1 MRSGFTLGRYLTLQF
16 LSSIIVVLMICMG
29 IIFLADLVELIR
41 RTAKSTDLSFG
52 TLSGMALLHV
62 PSVSQKALPFAVL
75 FGALWTFLRLT
86 RNQELVVAR
95 TSGVS
100 VWGFLAPAL
109 LVGLALGI
117 FTMTIYNPI
126 AASMFTRYEHLKAKH
141 IRGQV
146 SLLSVSS
153 SGLWLR
159 QVNKYGPS
167 VINAQR
173 ALEGGALL
181 EDVTIYLY
189 DASDHYAG
197 RLDAKSARLEGANWQ
212 LTDVRRTVR
221 GKPTD
226 HIDTM
231 DHPTPLTVERIQESF
246 APPETL
252 SFWALPGFIQLLE
265 ESGFSA
271 VRHRLYWHAIM
282 SLPLLL
288 CAMVIIAA
296 AFSLR
301 EHKFGGL
308 TLLIGGCVL
317 AGFGFYIL
325 SDIVLA
331 LGLSGAIPPMPA
343 AWLPAAIASLIGVAA
358 LFHIEDG

>member
-1 MRSGFTLGRYLTLQF
+1 MRTGFTLGRYLIGQF
-16 LSSIIVVLMICMG
+16 FSSIVIVLAICAG

-41 RTAKSTDLSFG
+41 RTAKSPDLSFG

-62 PSVSQKALPFAVL
+62 PSIAQQALPFAVL

-109 LVGLALGI
+109 LVAVTIGI
-117 FTMTIYNPI
+117 FTATVYNPV
-126 AASMFTRYEHLKAKH
+126 AASMFTRYEHFKAKY

-146 SLLSVSS
+146 SLLAVSS

-159 QVNKYGPS
+159 QVNQDGPS

-173 ALEGGALL
+173 ASQGGALL
-181 EDVTIYLY
+181 EEVTIYLY
-189 DASDHYAG
+189 DPSDHFSG
-197 RLDAKSARLEGANWQ
+197 RLDAKSARLEDGYWQ
-212 LTDVRRTVR
+212 LEDIWKTAPDEPVTHF
-221 GKPTD
+221 D
-226 HIDTM
+226 QM
-231 DHPTPLTVERIQESF
+231 ALATPLSVDRIQDSF
-246 APPETL
+246 APPESL
-252 SFWALPGFIQLLE
+252 SFWALPGFIRLLE
-265 ESGFSA
+265 DSGFSA
-271 VRHRLYWHAIM
+271 VRHRLYWHAVL

-288 CAMVIIAA
+288 SAMVVIAA

-301 EHKFGGL
+301 EHKFGGM
-308 TLLIGGCVL
+308 TILIGGCVL
-317 AGFGFYIL
+317 TGFGFFIL
-325 SDIVLA
+325 SNVALA
-331 LGLSGAIPPMPA
+331 LGMSGTIPPLAA
-343 AWLPAAIASLIGVAA
+343 AWTPAAIAGLLGAAA